1 LISRLLIVLAGIGS
15 AAWATSN
22 WRKAVQVTMVMVIVE
37 GALRKWFLPSSQD
50 LVYFAKDVVLLGAYV
65 GFFRDQTRQQF
76 KPPPLTLV
84 KILLAASVLIG
95 LIQVVNPNLPNVLVG
110 IFGFKAYFY
119 YVPLLWLLPAAFRSD
134 AELWDFLRRYVLI
147 AIPVGLL
154 AVAQFF
160 SPSTSFLNTYAR
172 TEGVTG
178 TSINAI
184 TFGSSEYVRVTATF
198 SFITGYTAYLLAT
211 AMLLLG
217 VIGALRWKFRGNLLF
232 FVALGMDLLGIL
244 MTGSRGPVVLLIAVY
259 PLYWWLA
266 VIRERGGGAAFG
278 RLVVAMVLVAGF
290 LAFAGEDALNA
301 FYGRAQGVSDVP
313 GRLSSPLLSP
323 FAVLPEVGLLG
334 LGIGATHQTAA
345 TLAPSVFPYS
355 WLHGLLIEV
364 ESGRIMIELGPLG
377 FGFVYLLRFGL
388 CFVALRQVLT
398 MRTRFHRALATASLL
413 FFLTSIPGGVVFD
426 VTADLYFWFFV
437 GLLATAMRL
446 DRQAIQEA
454 GMATQVS
461 APRPQATLP
470 AVAGLAQGAT

>member
-22 WRKAVQVTMVMVIVE
+22 WRKGIQVTMVLVILE
-37 GALRKWFLPSSQD
+37 GALRKWFFPSSQD

-65 GFFRDQTRQQF
+65 GFVRDRTRQQF

-95 LIQVVNPNLPNVLVG
+95 LIQIFNPNLPNLLVG
-110 IFGFKAYFY
+110 IFGFKAYFFY
-119 YVPLLWLLPAAFRSD
+119 LPLLWLLPAAFRSD
-134 AELWDFLRRYVLI
+134 TELWEFLSRYVLI

-172 TEGVTG
+172 TEGVVG
-178 TSINAI
+178 IPIAPI

-217 VIGALRWKFRGNLLF
+217 VIGALRWKLRGNIFF

-278 RLVVAMVLVAGF
+278 RLVLAMVLVSGF
-290 LAFAGEDALNA
+290 LVVAGEDALNA

-313 GRLSSPLLSP
+313 GRLASPLLSP
-323 FAVLPEVGLLG
+323 FTVLPDVGLFG

-355 WLHGLLIEV
+355 WLHGLLVEV

-388 CFVALRQVLT
+388 CFVALRQVLV

-413 FFLTSIPGGVVFD
+413 YFLTSIPGGVVFD

-446 DRQAIQEA
+446 DRQTIREA
-454 GMATQVS
+454 AMATQVS
-461 APRPQATLP
+461 AIRPQAALP
-470 AVAGLAQGAT
+470 AAAGLAQEAT